1 VADDG
6 IDQVVAELRH
16 FRDVEEIADLKA
28 RYCRFVDTQDW
39 EGFATLLTEDYR
51 IDNGTS
57 RVEGRDAAVAMVS
70 GGLAGGSSV
79 HHVFNPEIV
88 VTGPDSA
95 TAIWPMED
103 WAYLSIGGQRRAF
116 HGFGHYHEQYA
127 RTGDGWRIAGTTIS
141 RLRMDEIDPEPAAP
155 QLTGER

>member
-1 VADDG
+1 VADDAMG
-6 IDQVVAELRH
+6 QVTAELRRI
-16 FRDVEEIADLKA
+16 RDREEIAALKA
-28 RYCRFVDTQDW
+28 RYCRCVDTQDW
-39 EGFATLLTEDYR
+39 DGFAALLTEGYL

-57 RVEGRDAAVAMVS
+57 RIEGRDAAVAMVS

-79 HHVFNPEIV
+79 HHVFNPEIE

-127 RTGDGWRIAGTTIS
+127 RTGDGWRIASTVIT
-141 RLRMDEIDPEPAAP
+141 RLRMDEIDPEAAAP
-155 QLTGER
+155 QSAGER